1 MPRTARSSTAGRA
14 RRSAGLRARAD
25 PNAGREPARPVE
37 GAASGPR
44 ARLPDVGGAPR
55 CPAPPAE
62 RALRRRLGLRLVG
75 RAPAAHRR
83 PQVPGLGGESEHC
96 TGALGGASLL
106 FFLFFSFLFFSSLLF
121 SL

>member
-83 PQVPGLGGESEHC
+83 PQVPGPVSYTHLTLPTSD
-96 TGALGGASLL
+96 LV
-106 FFLFFSFLFFSSLLF
+106 
-121 SL
+121 